1 MTTGRTI
8 YINGRFLTQTLSGV
22 QRYANEIVRWIDR
35 RVGAGRAANPYV
47 LLTPHGARDAGLQ
60 HIEQKVVGR
69 RGGHFWDQ
77 VEFAWAARKG
87 AVLCLGATGPVALRR
102 QLVVIHDAAVQRHPE
117 NFGKTYARVHDTIDR
132 LLAQRAHLATVSHFS
147 QCELAEVLGV
157 PAQRIIV
164 AKNGAEHL
172 AITPD
177 MGIVHRLSLGD
188 SPYFLILGNIAPH
201 KNLAVAIRAL
211 ARLQPSPIRLVAVGR
226 LDGSVFGHG
235 HVPPKGPGL
244 ILPGRLDDAE
254 VAGLMRSARAL
265 IFPSLYEGFGIPPL
279 EAMANDCPVLAS
291 TAQAVQ
297 ETCGDAAEYFDPHDD
312 QALAQWMRQAAEDDG
327 TWRARRIAVGHAQLT
342 RFSWMTSADTLA
354 DAIEAI
360 ARGAPYLPRNPS
372 GDGGDRR

>member
-22 QRYANEIVRWIDR
+22 QRYANEIVRGLDQ

-47 LLTPHGARDAGLQ
+47 ILTRHGARDAGLR
-60 HIEQKVVGR
+60 HIEQRVVGR
-69 RGGHFWDQ
+69 RGGHVWDQ
-77 VEFAWAARKG
+77 LEFAWAARRG
-87 AVLCLGATGPVALRR
+87 AALCLGATGPVTLRR

-117 NFGKTYARVHDTIDR
+117 NFGKTYAWVHNTIDR
-132 LLAQRAHLATVSHFS
+132 LLARRAHLATVSQFS
-147 QCELAEVLGV
+147 QRELAEVLRV
-157 PAQRIIV
+157 PSQQIIV

-172 AITPD
+172 SITPD
-177 MGIVHRLSLGD
+177 MKIVDRLHLENT
-188 SPYFLILGNIAPH
+188 PYFLILGNIAPN

-235 HVPPKGPGL
+235 HLPPKGPGL

-312 QALAQWMRQAAEDDG
+312 RALARWMQRAAEDEA
-327 TWRARRIAVGHAQLT
+327 WRAQRIAVGHAQLT
-342 RFSWMTSADTLA
+342 RFSWITSADTLA

-360 ARGAPYLPRNPS
+360 ACSTSHLPQSPLENT
-372 GDGGDRR
+372 GDRR

>member
-22 QRYANEIVRWIDR
+22 QRYANEIVRGLDQ

-47 LLTPHGARDAGLQ
+47 LLTPQGARDAGLR
-60 HIEQKVVGR
+60 HIEQRVVGR
-69 RGGHFWDQ
+69 RGGHVWDQ
-77 VEFAWAARKG
+77 LEFAWAARAG
-87 AVLCLGATGPVALRR
+87 AALCLGATGPVTLRR

-117 NFGKTYARVHDTIDR
+117 NFGKTYAWVHNTIDR
-132 LLAQRAHLATVSHFS
+132 LLARRAHLATVSQFS
-147 QCELAEVLGV
+147 QRELAEVLRV
-157 PAQRIIV
+157 PSQQIIV

-172 AITPD
+172 SITPD
-177 MGIVHRLSLGD
+177 MKIVDRLHLENT
-188 SPYFLILGNIAPH
+188 PYFLILGNIAPN

-211 ARLQPSPIRLVAVGR
+211 AQLQPSPIRLVAVGR

-235 HVPPKGPGL
+235 HLPPKGPGL

-279 EAMANDCPVLAS
+279 EAMTNDCPVLAS

-312 QALAQWMRQAAEDDG
+312 RTLARWMQRAAEDEA
-327 TWRARRIAVGHAQLT
+327 WRAQRIAVGHAQLT
-342 RFSWMTSADTLA
+342 RFSWITSADTLA

-360 ARGAPYLPRNPS
+360 ACGASHLPQS
-372 GDGGDRR
+372 LLEDTGDRR